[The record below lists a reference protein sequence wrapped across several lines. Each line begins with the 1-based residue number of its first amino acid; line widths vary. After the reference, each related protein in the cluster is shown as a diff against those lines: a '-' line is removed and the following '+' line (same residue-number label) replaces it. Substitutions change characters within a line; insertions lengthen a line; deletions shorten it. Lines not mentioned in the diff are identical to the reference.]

1 MTANTFDDL
10 YAQFFNLSLEMLCIA
25 GFDGYFKHLNPA
37 WEKTLGYTIAELSAQ
52 PFIEFVHPDDR
63 KATLAEAQKLT
74 TGINTISFK
83 NRYRCQDGTY
93 KWLSWNATSHQEK
106 QLLLATAHDITPQKH
121 HEEILQR
128 STETLSKL
136 AESLRELHKLS
147 TTSFKSYQELFL
159 AYLKAGCGFFQMPT
173 GIISKIEG
181 EVYTIE
187 AVESD
192 MTSLAVGDTF
202 ALNNTYCQSV
212 VEQQK
217 TVILAHVGQMPHM
230 RSHPVY
236 QNLRLESY
244 LSAPVY
250 VNGRLFGTLN
260 FSSQLPRPQHFA
272 SYEVET
278 LELMAESLGRFLT
291 VQQAEQEEQKMF
303 AALHQSEE
311 MFRSLF
317 ESATVG
323 IVIINEDGQIKL
335 SNNALERLFGYR
347 HGELLEQSIEVLLP
361 LANRRAHVKERR
373 RFFASPRL
381 RPMGTGLA
389 LSGQHQNGS
398 QFPVEVSLGTIQ
410 IHGETLA
417 MGFVADV
424 SRQVQAEET
433 LQQQTKD
440 LARSNEE
447 LRKFAYA
454 ISHDLRAPLRALYT
468 YSQFLQEDY
477 GDVIDEDGQEYIKGI
492 AESAQHMEALV
503 VGLLEYGRI
512 GRDSKTLSWVSLQD
526 LLVKLI
532 KQLNLRQL
540 AELHV
545 PAELPVIQA
554 QPFRLEQIFNNLLT
568 NAVKYRRPDV
578 PPVITIA
585 CEERNNYWELSVI
598 DNGIGIDEKYHQK
611 IFGIFQRLHT
621 NTEYEGTGIGLAIV
635 QKAVEDQGGAIW
647 LTSQPGLGS
656 TFTFTIPK
664 T

>member
-1 MTANTFDDL
+1 MTADTFDDL

-37 WEKTLGYTIAELSAQ
+37 WEKTLGYTVAELSAQ

-63 KATLAEAQKLT
+63 TATLTEAQKLT
-74 TGINTISFK
+74 TGINTVSFE

-93 KWLSWNATSHQEK
+93 KWLSWNATSHREK

-121 HEEILQR
+121 HEEILQQ

-136 AESLRELHKLS
+136 TESLRELHRLS
-147 TTSFKSYQELFL
+147 TTTFKSYQELFL

-181 EVYTIE
+181 EVYTIQ

-192 MTSLAVGDTF
+192 MTSLTAGDTF

-217 TVILAHVGQMPHM
+217 TVVLTHVGQMPHM
-230 RSHPVY
+230 HSHPVY

-260 FSSQLPRPQHFA
+260 FSSQLPRAQQFA
-272 SYEVET
+272 PYEIET
-278 LELMAESLGRFLT
+278 LELMAESLGWFLT

-317 ESATVG
+317 ESAPVG
-323 IVIINEDGQIKL
+323 IVIINKDGIIKL
-335 SNNALERLFGYR
+335 SNNALERLFGYQQ
-347 HGELLEQSIEVLLP
+347 GELLEQSIEILLP
-361 LANRRAHVKERR
+361 VANRETHVKERHH
-373 RFFASPRL
+373 FFAAPRL
-381 RPMGTGLA
+381 RPMGIGLA
-389 LSGQHQNGS
+389 LAGQHQNGG

-417 MGFVADV
+417 MGFIVDV
-424 SRQVQAEET
+424 SRQVLAEEA

-454 ISHDLRAPLRALYT
+454 ISHDLRAPLRALYS

-477 GDVIDEDGQEYIKGI
+477 GEVIDEDGQEYIKGI

-512 GRDSKTLSWVSLQD
+512 GRDSKPLSWVSLQD
-526 LLVKLI
+526 LLAKLI
-532 KQLNLRQL
+532 KQLNLHQL
-540 AELHV
+540 AELHI
-545 PAELPVIQA
+545 PAELPVIEA
-554 QPFRLEQIFNNLLT
+554 QPFRLEQIFHNLLT

-621 NTEYEGTGIGLAIV
+621 NAEYEGTGIGLAIV
-635 QKAVEDQGGAIW
+635 EKAVEDQGGAIW